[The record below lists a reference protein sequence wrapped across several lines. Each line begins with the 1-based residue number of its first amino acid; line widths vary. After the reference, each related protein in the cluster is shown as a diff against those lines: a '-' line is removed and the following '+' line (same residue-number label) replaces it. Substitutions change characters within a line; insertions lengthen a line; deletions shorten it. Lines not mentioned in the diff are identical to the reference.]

1 MTTPPLSNDAMI
13 RKLERDIK
21 EYLGKGGAIKQLPS
35 CTYSDKV
42 KKESMSSIAMR
53 RKLDKDE

>member
-1 MTTPPLSNDAMI
+1 MTTPTLNNDAII

-21 EYLGKGGAIKQLPS
+21 EYLGKGGVIKQLPP

-42 KKESMSSIAMR
+42 KKESMSSIVMR
-53 RKLDKDE
+53 RKKDQDE

>member
-1 MTTPPLSNDAMI
+1 MTTPTLSNDAMI

-35 CTYSDKV
+35 CTYSDKL